1 VTQGRTRVALVVLLA
16 LQAAG
21 AIFGAIFVV
30 PSQPVEH
37 LKVLPD
43 YTIPA
48 LALGLLVGG
57 SALVGLTLPIMTLQL
72 TFRAVSAD
80 EADEIARPYA
90 PPGGQSVPRG
100 RSRCPWSRGRWRST
114 GIFLIPSRHS
124 LLETSDECQHARPHR
139 SATCSWVSSAS
150 TALQHPAP
158 GRPRPFLE
166 PPLWART
173 GPDLQDLLPARVAL
187 PSRRRAES
195 KREAPPH
202 ERHSHRLQGRSSAHR
217 RARAPAR
224 GSGGQQP
231 ARWPWS
237 IGGESAGPACGCH
250 SRRASPAPWV

>member
-1 VTQGRTRVALVVLLA
+1 LVVLLA

-90 PPGGQSVPRG
+90 PPGGQSVLGGGADVRG
-100 RSRCPWSRGRWRST
+100 RGVD
-114 GIFLIPSRHS
+114 GGA
-124 LLETSDECQHARPHR
+124 Q
-139 SATCSWVSSAS
+139 VSS
-150 TALQHPAP
+150 
-158 GRPRPFLE
+158 
-166 PPLWART
+166 
-173 GPDLQDLLPARVAL
+173 
-187 PSRRRAES
+187 
-195 KREAPPH
+195 
-202 ERHSHRLQGRSSAHR
+202 
-217 RARAPAR
+217 
-224 GSGGQQP
+224 
-231 ARWPWS
+231 
-237 IGGESAGPACGCH
+237 
-250 SRRASPAPWV
+250 